1 MASCPQKKVQRPMW
15 RLQQIMSLPDRLLKN
30 IASWRRDLDIRPI
43 TCYANTLQLG
53 YDIQI

>member
-1 MASCPQKKVQRPMW
+1 MASCPQKKVERPMW

>member
-15 RLQQIMSLPDRLLKN
+15 RLQQIMSLPDGLLKKV
-30 IASWRRDLDIRPI
+30 ASWRRDLDTIPI

-53 YDIQI
+53 YDIPI